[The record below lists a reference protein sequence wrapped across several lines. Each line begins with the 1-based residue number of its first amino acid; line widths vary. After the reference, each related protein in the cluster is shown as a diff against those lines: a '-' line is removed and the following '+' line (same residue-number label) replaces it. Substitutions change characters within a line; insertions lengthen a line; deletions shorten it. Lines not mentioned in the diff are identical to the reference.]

1 VEEVPT
7 MHRDAGIG
15 LLRRTAFPPGE
26 AGQVAVPPAV
36 HACSTLSHLDH
47 EDAVIVEVG
56 PDQERAG
63 EQWPE
68 RSCRSLPIITRAAL
82 WSGWL
87 ALGLWLGAARSAD
100 RSSASRRLG
109 EKEPDDE
116 G

>member
-1 VEEVPT
+1 MDEGPT

-15 LLRRTAFPPGE
+15 LLRRTASAPGE
-26 AGQVAVPPAV
+26 ACHVAVPPAV
-36 HACSTLSHLDH
+36 HACSTLSQLDH

-68 RSCRSLPIITRAAL
+68 RLYKSLPIITQAGL

-87 ALGLWLGAARSAD
+87 ALGLWLGAVWPAD
-100 RSSASRRLG
+100 PSSASRRLG
-109 EKEPDDE
+109 EKERE